1 MEMSTDPSQAA
12 EAMEG
17 EDQQPWDLT
26 RAGKRIAELKE
37 IEDNIA
43 VLLHFAGCALASLHP
58 DPLSSFT
65 SRELEVEGENE
76 NENENEAQ
84 DDSSHPEKGD
94 KSAEF
99 GKYTEAYYTTLND
112 IQVGLRTSIRHLRV
126 TRTSPAPLL
135 DPTFGSLASSAG
147 PRPSQVGVGG
157 LAIAELLKPLDPT
170 TLRWDGGNSRRET
183 DVSTKG
189 GEGGNQL
196 SLAARELEA
205 EAWKDLADALDS

>member
-1 MEMSTDPSQAA
+1 MSADSNQTV
-12 EAMEG
+12 EATET
-17 EDQQPWDLT
+17 EEQQPWDLT

-65 SRELEVEGENE
+65 SRELELEGEGEEENE
-76 NENENEAQ
+76 NDEAQ
-84 DDSSHPEKGD
+84 GNSSKAQNGD

-157 LAIAELLKPLDPT
+157 LAIADLLKPLDPT
-170 TLRWDGGNSRRET
+170 PLKWDGLNSRTEP
-183 DVSTKG
+183 DESAG
-189 GEGGNQL
+189 DGEGGNQL
-196 SLAARELEA
+196 SLAARELEF
-205 EAWKDLADALDS
+205 EAWKDLADALDK